1 MAWCNTGM
9 DLALDQLSVDGV
21 SYTRNDNLLG
31 KGGFGV
37 VFSGYGSDGS
47 NVAIKYQFI
56 CERNPKDRLLEEYRI
71 HRDLTKSDTH
81 GHVVRFIGMD
91 ETPKSISFVLEL
103 APQSLFDKLKAR
115 SVTPEDAQNYF
126 HSLINGIQFMHSKMY
141 VHCDVKPEN
150 LLICD
155 GTLKIADFGKA
166 KKMGNKNQKY
176 KNGECIGTKEYAAP
190 ELWKEQ
196 NVQGQPLDIWC
207 AGIVLLQLTQSPL
220 EFRAVA
226 DNSDKKYAR
235 WVELAKGGKQ
245 TRADFCYKFK
255 PATTALLKRM
265 LSEEPGHRISIEGI
279 KQDPCFTGETAVRK
293 RKATGNTVKAAKKGK
308 N

>member
-1 MAWCNTGM
+1 MAMRNSDM
-9 DLALDQLSVDGV
+9 DLALDQLSIDGV
-21 SYTRNDNLLG
+21 TYTRNDNLLG

-71 HRDLTKSDTH
+71 HRDLTKSDKNNH
-81 GHVVRFIGMD
+81 IVRLIGMD
-91 ETPKSISFVLEL
+91 ETPKAISFVLEL
-103 APQSLFDKLKAR
+103 AHQSLFDKLKAR

-141 VHCDVKPEN
+141 VHCDIKPQN

-155 GTLKIADFGKA
+155 GRLKIADFGKA
-166 KKMGNKNQKY
+166 KKMANKNQKY

-196 NVQGQPLDIWC
+196 HVQGQPLDVWC
-207 AGIVLLQLTQSPL
+207 AGIVLLQLTQSSL
-220 EFRAVA
+220 EFWDVA

-235 WVELAKGGKQ
+235 WVELTKGGKQ

-255 PATTALLKRM
+255 TATTALLKRM
-265 LSEEPGHRISIEGI
+265 LSEEPEQRYSIEEI
-279 KQDPCFTGETAVRK
+279 KQDPCFIGETAVRK
-293 RKATGNTVKAAKKGK
+293 RKATGNAGKSAKRGK

>member
-1 MAWCNTGM
+1 MTMRNSDM

-37 VFSGYGSDGS
+37 VFGGYGSDGS

-71 HRDLTKSDTH
+71 HRDLAKSDTH
-81 GHVVRFIGMD
+81 GHIVRLIGME
-91 ETPKSISFVLEL
+91 ETPKTISYVLEL

-115 SVTPEDAQNYF
+115 SVTPEDTQNYI
-126 HSLINGIQFMHSKMY
+126 HSLINGIQFMHSK
-141 VHCDVKPEN
+141 
-150 LLICD
+150 I
-155 GTLKIADFGKA
+155 
-166 KKMGNKNQKY
+166 
-176 KNGECIGTKEYAAP
+176 
-190 ELWKEQ
+190 
-196 NVQGQPLDIWC
+196 
-207 AGIVLLQLTQSPL
+207 
-220 EFRAVA
+220 
-226 DNSDKKYAR
+226 SDKQFSR

-255 PATTALLKRM
+255 PVTIALLKKM
-265 LSEEPGHRISIEGI
+265 LCEEPGQRITIGEI
-279 KQDPCFTGETAVRK
+279 TQDPCFTGESATRK
-293 RKATGNTVKAAKKGK
+293 RKATGNAGKAAKKAK